1 MSYENAWLTYRMRQ
15 DSRDKKYFSK
25 VYAEDESIVAVTA
38 VKELE
43 RAGREILGVRMEQ
56 AGCAAEAGI
65 CLRLVSD
72 PAIGEEDRKSVV

>member
-43 RAGREILGVRMEQ
+43 RAAREILGVRMER
-56 AGCAAEAGI
+56 AECAAEAVI

-72 PAIGEEDRKSVV
+72 RP